1 MLDFSIFHP
10 FYGID
15 IHLLAQAP
23 SSTDVAVECMK
34 GVIDA
39 DSAGLNC
46 SAELSKFTAAQWD
59 GIWEQKVGQASPEFL
74 SLMNIS
80 RYIAGPAVA
89 LWGISAIRDLH
100 RNGIAEG
107 WQRLAAVIILVF
119 VLYSDDANVMRQT
132 TLAMRSL
139 INYQNEQVLELTN
152 AGVQFEQRLAE
163 LTDYRNAEDT
173 VRELR
178 SQCDGKTTN
187 GELLACLE
195 EADEKAQLAI
205 SEYKAR
211 YPESNKWA
219 NSLSNFVTQAIED
232 PIGTVA
238 NATTKIAL
246 PLLFPPAAIVGG
258 FLSNSAAT
266 LTTNGILA
274 SMNYV
279 AQNVAELT
287 WLFTAII
294 VPIPLALAFYPGGN
308 GALIGWAVG
317 FLTVGLFKINLNI
330 ASSLIVSMI
339 YERGP
344 GAGTADLMLL
354 SVGVI
359 FIASLMTAGGGY
371 AIFNGIMTAITTVS
385 LGIARLGASAA
396 SGGIAR

>member
-1 MLDFSIFHP
+1 MLDFSTFHLLH
-10 FYGID
+10 GID
-15 IHLLAQAP
+15 LHLIAQAP
-23 SSTDVAVECMK
+23 SSTDVAADCMR

-59 GIWEQKVGQASPEFL
+59 GIWNQKVATASPEFL
-74 SLMNIS
+74 ALMNIS

-89 LWGISAIRDLH
+89 LWGISAIKDLH
-100 RNGIAEG
+100 RNGIADG

-119 VLYSDDANVMRQT
+119 VLYSNDASVMRQT

-139 INYQNEQVLELTN
+139 INYQNETVLELTN
-152 AGVQFEQRLAE
+152 AGSQFESRLAE
-163 LTDYRNAEDT
+163 ITDYQNAENI

-178 SQCDGKTTN
+178 SQCDGKTSN
-187 GELLACLE
+187 AELLDCLQK
-195 EADEKAQLAI
+195 ADEQAQAAV
-205 SEYKAR
+205 SDYKSR
-211 YPESNKWA
+211 YPTSSRWA
-219 NSLSNFVTQAIED
+219 NNLSNFVTQAIED

-238 NATTKIAL
+238 KATTRVAL
-246 PLLFPPAAIVGG
+246 PLLFPVSAIAGG
-258 FLSNSAAT
+258 FLSNSIAT

-279 AQNVAELT
+279 AQNVVELT

-294 VPIPLALAFYPGGN
+294 VPVPLALAFYPGGK
-308 GALIGWAVG
+308 GALIGWTVG

-354 SVGVI
+354 SIGVI

-371 AIFNGIMTAITTVS
+371 AIFNGIMTAVTTVT
-385 LGIARLGASAA
+385 LGMARLGATAA
-396 SGGIAR
+396 SGGIAK